1 METSAHAKTLRKSM
15 TGAERKLW
23 THLRGRQ
30 LRGVK
35 FRRQHQ
41 IGPYVVDFIAFESRL
56 VIELDGGHHALQLA
70 EDSKRG
76 DWLTSN
82 GFTVLRF
89 WNHEVLQQTEAV
101 LQTIAEGL
109 APHPNPPP
117 RRGRGVKKGNR
128 QHTTPVTTEKSCN
141 HSGKHQ
147 EWAVFFASLSLVAEG

>member
-1 METSAHAKTLRKSM
+1 MGAPIGNGAGVRGTRKNPMQTSSNAKKLRQHM

-30 LRGVK
+30 LRGAK

-41 IGPYVVDFIAFESRL
+41 IGPYIVDFVAFESRL
-56 VIELDGGHHALQLA
+56 VIELDGGHHAVQLA

-76 DWLTSN
+76 DWLTSD

-117 RRGRGVKKGNR
+117 RRGEGGQERKPSAHNASDQG
-128 QHTTPVTTEKSCN
+128 EK
-141 HSGKHQ
+141 
-147 EWAVFFASLSLVAEG
+147 L